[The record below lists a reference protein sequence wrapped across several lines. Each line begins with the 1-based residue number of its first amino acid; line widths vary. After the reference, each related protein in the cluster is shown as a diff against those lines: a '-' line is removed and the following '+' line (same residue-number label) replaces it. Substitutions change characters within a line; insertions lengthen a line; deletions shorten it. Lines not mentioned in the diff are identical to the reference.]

1 MREYELVFI
10 VDPTQDEEGVN
21 AITDRVT
28 QVITRSKGEVTR
40 VDVWGRRKL
49 AYPIKKFR
57 EGTYVLLQM
66 QIAPEGLPEL
76 ERVLKLTEPVIRHL
90 LVRAD
95 EK

>member
-21 AITDRVT
+21 VITDRVT